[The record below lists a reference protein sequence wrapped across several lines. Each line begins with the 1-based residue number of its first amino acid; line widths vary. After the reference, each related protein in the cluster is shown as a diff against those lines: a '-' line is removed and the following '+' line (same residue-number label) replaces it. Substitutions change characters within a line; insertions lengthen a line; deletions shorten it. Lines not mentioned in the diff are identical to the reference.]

1 MITDKRIFWVLFIS
15 ASFYL
20 IYLLS
25 PILMPFVAAALLAYL
40 GDPLVDKLETYK
52 LSRTLAVTTV
62 FLVIVTV
69 LLLIILLLIP
79 ILETQ
84 IKRLAGVLPS
94 YIDWALTISSPF
106 LQERFGIDPQVFEG
120 DKLKTAFS
128 SHWKETGGLVRGLAQ
143 TISKSG
149 ALVMAWAANLALI
162 PLLTFYLLRD
172 WDHLVAYV
180 RDLLPR
186 NVEPTVA
193 HLTRESDQMLG
204 AFLRGQLLVMLCL
217 GTIYFIGLAVLGIEF
232 ALLIGMIAGVVSF
245 VPYLG
250 LIVGIS
256 IAGLAA
262 IFQFQDPIYLLWVG
276 LVFGIAQMIE
286 GMILTPLLVGDRI
299 GLHPVTVIF
308 AVLAGGQLF
317 GFAGILLALPV
328 AAVLAVIMRH
338 LHHTYKKSHIYG
350 LDIET
355 K

>member
-1 MITDKRIFWVLFIS
+1 MLNEQRIFWILFIS
-15 ASFYL
+15 ASFFL

-25 PILMPFVAAALLAYL
+25 PILMPFVAAAVLAYL

-62 FLVIVTV
+62 FISIVIM

-84 IKRLAGVLPS
+84 VKRLADVLPQ
-94 YIDWALTISSPF
+94 YIDWALAVAAPV
-106 LQERFGIDPQVFEG
+106 LHEQFGIDPQVFEG
-120 DKLKTAFS
+120 DKLKNLFS
-128 SHWKETGGLVRGLAQ
+128 SHWQESGGVVRSLVQ
-143 TISKSG
+143 TVSKSG
-149 ALVMAWAANLALI
+149 ALLMAWVANLALI

-172 WDHLVAYV
+172 WDDLVAYIH
-180 RDLLPR
+180 DFLPR
-186 NVEPTVA
+186 NVEPTISRLA
-193 HLTRESDQMLG
+193 SESDNMLG
-204 AFLRGQLLVMLCL
+204 AFLRGQLLVMVCL
-217 GTIYFIGLAVLGIEF
+217 GTIYSIGLAALGIDF
-232 ALLIGMIAGVVSF
+232 ALLIGMIAGLVSF

-250 LIVGIS
+250 LIVGIA

-262 IFQFQDPIYLLWVG
+262 IFQFQDPTYLIWVG

-328 AAVLAVIMRH
+328 AAVIAVIMRH
-338 LHHTYKKSHIYG
+338 LHDTYKKSHIYG
-350 LDIET
+350 LDLDKE
-355 K
+355 